1 MQLPYRTLKQILAA
15 KSSAVV
21 SASPDTT
28 VFSALKTM
36 AAKNLG
42 FLVVLDREKLVGVVS
57 ERDYARKVV
66 LEGKASANTPVREIM
81 TEKVVSVTV
90 DQTVPQ
96 CMALMDKGGFRHLP
110 VVEGNKVIGVLSSR
124 DLLKEVVSHH
134 EHLIRDLERDRLEI
148 LHPDPS
154 SY

>member
-1 MQLPYRTLKQILAA
+1 MELPYKTLKQILAA
-15 KSSAVV
+15 KPFAVLSV
-21 SASPDTT
+21 APDTT
-28 VFSALKTM
+28 VFSALKIM

-42 FLVVLDREKLVGVVS
+42 FLVVLEREKLVGVVS

-66 LEGKASANTPVREIM
+66 LEGKASADTPVREIM

-110 VVEGNKVIGVLSSR
+110 VVEGNKVIGVLSIR

-134 EHLIRDLERDRLEI
+134 ERLIRDLERERLEI
-148 LHPDPS
+148 MNPDPS

>member
-1 MQLPYRTLKQILAA
+1 MELPYKTLKQILAA
-15 KSSAVV
+15 KPFAALSVA
-21 SASPDTT
+21 PETT
-28 VFSALKTM
+28 VLSALKTM
-36 AAKNLG
+36 AAKGVG
-42 FLVVLDREKLVGVVS
+42 FLVVLEREKLVVVVS

-66 LEGKASANTPVREIM
+66 LEGKASADTSVREIM

-110 VVEGNKVIGVLSSR
+110 VVEGNKVIGVLSIR

-134 EHLIRDLERDRLEI
+134 EHLIRDLERERLEI
-148 LHPDPS
+148 MNPDPS

>member
-1 MQLPYRTLKQILAA
+1 
-15 KSSAVV
+15 
-21 SASPDTT
+21 
-28 VFSALKTM
+28 
-36 AAKNLG
+36 
-42 FLVVLDREKLVGVVS
+42 
-57 ERDYARKVV
+57 
-66 LEGKASANTPVREIM
+66 VREIM

-110 VVEGNKVIGVLSSR
+110 VVEGNKVIGVLSIR

-134 EHLIRDLERDRLEI
+134 EHLIRDLERERLEI
-148 LHPDPS
+148 MNPDPS

>member
-15 KSSAVV
+15 KSAAVV
-21 SASPDTT
+21 STT
-28 VFSALKTM
+28 PEATVLSALQTM
-36 AAKNLG
+36 ADKNVG
-42 FLVVLDREKLVGVVS
+42 FLVVLERGKLIGVVS

-66 LEGKASANTPVREIM
+66 LEGKASKDTPVRAIM

-110 VVEGNKVIGVLSSR
+110 VLEGDKVIGVLSSR

>member
-15 KSSAVV
+15 KSSEVI

-28 VFSALKTM
+28 VFSALKMM
-36 AAKNLG
+36 AAKNVG
-42 FLVVLDREKLVGVVS
+42 FLVVLEREKLVGVVS

-66 LEGKASANTPVREIM
+66 LEGKASANTPVRDIM

-110 VVEGNKVIGVLSSR
+110 ILEGNKVIGVLSSR